1 MYSHSLSGNL
11 ASVPTENRLK
21 LLNAR
26 SGRSVSRSAGVQFW
40 PRCRALALT
49 VVRCLRCGR
58 SGNAVRRLLGRGRA
72 IVESCG
78 GGENSV
84 QRGYFH
90 DPISIRETKLFMWS
104 A

>member
-1 MYSHSLSGNL
+1 MDGAAKLSDG
-11 ASVPTENRLK
+11 
-21 LLNAR
+21 
-26 SGRSVSRSAGVQFW
+26 
-40 PRCRALALT
+40 
-49 VVRCLRCGR
+49 
-58 SGNAVRRLLGRGRA
+58 LLGRGRA

-90 DPISIRETKLFMWS
+90 DPISIREAKLFMWS

>member
-1 MYSHSLSGNL
+1 MHR
-11 ASVPTENRLK
+11 V
-21 LLNAR
+21 
-26 SGRSVSRSAGVQFW
+26 AGVFLNQPMCAVPSSL
-40 PRCRALALT
+40 PRVGLA

-58 SGNAVRRLLGRGRA
+58 SGKAVRWLLGKGRA

>member
-1 MYSHSLSGNL
+1 MFLSQLTG
-11 ASVPTENRLK
+11 
-21 LLNAR
+21 
-26 SGRSVSRSAGVQFW
+26 GF
-40 PRCRALALT
+40 LALSPHVGLT
-49 VVRCLRCGR
+49 AVRCLRRGH
-58 SGNAVRRLLGRGRA
+58 SGEAARRLLGRGRA